1 MWIRY
6 KKKLIFFLGCKFK
19 FFWWYLFVIIRVL
32 MFVIICI
39 MGFYV
44 VVFFNYEF
52 NLVSI
57 KKWFGFLI
65 NGFVIEMDYYDF
77 KRSFL
82 LRFVILFMGWFS
94 CCCLC
99 GLDFVWFC
107 VSELIDDIILKGL
120 CIWFFLLYIIYVVF
134 LFVLNFV

>member
-1 MWIRY
+1 
-6 KKKLIFFLGCKFK
+6 
-19 FFWWYLFVIIRVL
+19 

-57 KKWFGFLI
+57 KKWFSFLI

-82 LRFVILFMGWFS
+82 LRFVMLFMG
-94 CCCLC
+94 
-99 GLDFVWFC
+99 
-107 VSELIDDIILKGL
+107 
-120 CIWFFLLYIIYVVF
+120 
-134 LFVLNFV
+134 